1 MLYRRIP
8 AVLSAFALLSLLITS
23 SCKGPEGSDGPTGP
37 AGPQGATGSAGLS
50 GVEVVSPPTPT
61 NVGPGSIVSITV
73 VCPTG
78 KVAIG
83 GGFRTATTMYATA
96 SYPDPA
102 NHQWWHVS
110 VYNATGATAPV
121 TLYAVCA
128 VAN

>member
-1 MLYRRIP
+1 
-8 AVLSAFALLSLLITS
+8 
-23 SCKGPEGSDGPTGP
+23 
-37 AGPQGATGSAGLS
+37 
-50 GVEVVSPPTPT
+50 VEIVSPPTTT
-61 NVGPGSIVSITV
+61 NVGPGSIVNGTV

-83 GGFRTATTMYATA
+83 GGFRSATTMYATA
-96 SYPDPA
+96 SYPDAA

-110 VYNATGATAPV
+110 IYNPTSATAPV